1 MTKWHEMQPADE
13 MFFEIAPYVYSYP
26 IDLPVPA
33 ERVWESLT
41 SDRSVA
47 AWGPGV
53 QSLTWTSPRPFGVGT
68 TREVVLPLHSIT
80 AREEYFRWDEGKGC
94 SFYVREANR
103 LVLRRMAENYELEST
118 PTGCLFTWTFAVEP
132 TPKTTLLLKLGSPV
146 NKLAFGQMAR
156 SSKGYFAKHPLAD

>member
-1 MTKWHEMQPADE
+1 MTKWHDLQPADE
-13 MFFEIAPYVYSYP
+13 TFFETAPHVYRFP
-26 IDLPVPA
+26 IELPVPA

-53 QSLTWTSPRPFGVGT
+53 QSLRWTSARPFGVGT

-80 AREEYFRWDEGKGC
+80 VREEYFRWDEGKGC
-94 SFYVREANR
+94 SFFVREADR
-103 LVLRRMAENYELEST
+103 PVLRRMAENYELETT
-118 PTGCLFTWTFAVEP
+118 PTGCVFTWTFAVEP
-132 TPKTTLLLKLGSPV
+132 TPRTAMLLRLGSPV

-156 SSKGYFAKHPLAD
+156 SSRRYFAKHPLAD